1 MMMRAHVWMTIRAVV
16 IGLSFHVVG
25 SMGKTLPPLLLTAI
39 RFFIAALAM
48 TPLLRRVPDRWPGFP
63 GLALYCILG
72 FCQALFFGAMFLVA
86 HRTSAIAMT
95 ALYVTVPFLA
105 YALGL
110 AFRVERQSLQLLGI
124 LGLGAGGAFGLAWAD
139 SGQGLGGLHLGRAEG
154 IFLAGCVGLA
164 FYSVL
169 AKWGLSRRWL
179 SQNTGVRTFWSLAIG
194 ALLVGAFGL
203 LEEAPSRLSALTP
216 RDALLLVY
224 LGLFSTGATFW
235 LMQRAI
241 AVLSPAE
248 VNAYSYAPPF
258 VSMLLTF
265 SLEPERVSW
274 RWLPGAAL
282 VLLAIALLL
291 RRGAGALPANT
302 EADRYPSLDKEP
314 TRCA

>member
-1 MMMRAHVWMTIRAVV
+1 MMRAHVWMTIRAVI

-25 SMGKTLPPLLLTAI
+25 SMGKTLPPFLLTAL
-39 RFFIAALAM
+39 RFLIAALAM
-48 TPLLRRVPDRWPGFP
+48 TPLLRRVPDKWPGFP
-63 GLALYCILG
+63 GLPLYCILG
-72 FCQALFFGAMFLVA
+72 LCQALFFSAMFLAA

-110 AFRVERQSLQLLGI
+110 AFRVEQQSLQLLGI
-124 LGLGAGGAFGLAWAD
+124 LGLGAGGALGLAWAD

-154 IFLAGCVGLA
+154 IFLAGCLGLA
-164 FYSVL
+164 LYSVL
-169 AKWGLSRRWL
+169 AKWGLSRRSL
-179 SQNTGVRTFWSLAIG
+179 SQNASVRTFWSLAIG
-194 ALLVGAFGL
+194 ALLVGAIGL
-203 LEEAPSRLSALTP
+203 LEEKPSGLSAVTP
-216 RDALLLVY
+216 RDVLLLIY
-224 LGLFSTGATFW
+224 LGLLSTGATFW

-265 SLEPERVSW
+265 ALEPERLSW

-291 RRGAGALPANT
+291 RRGVGEPPTNNR
-302 EADRYPSLDKEP
+302 ADRCPSQDKEP
-314 TRCA
+314 TTCA